1 MKLKQLKLVYTS
13 QEKAERV
20 ICCASLNHHLRW
32 RKYDTVD
39 EEGYLHPTY
48 IIWYTP
54 LKEM

>member
-1 MKLKQLKLVYTS
+1 MKLLRLVYTS

-20 ICCASLNHHLRW
+20 ICCASLRHHLRW
-32 RKYDTVD
+32 RKYNTVD

-54 LKEM
+54 LSKEV

>member
-1 MKLKQLKLVYTS
+1 MKQLRLVYTS

-20 ICCASLNHHLRW
+20 IIHASLRHHLRW

-54 LKEM
+54 LPKEV